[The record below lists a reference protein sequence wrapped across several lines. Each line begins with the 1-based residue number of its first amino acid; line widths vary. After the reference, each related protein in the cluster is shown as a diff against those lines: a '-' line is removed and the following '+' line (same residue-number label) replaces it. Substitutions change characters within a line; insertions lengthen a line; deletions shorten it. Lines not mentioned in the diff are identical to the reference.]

1 MHVTA
6 RHCQI
11 KPLRAFPLISLS
23 RLYQWVMSALAV
35 LCLSLMAQSASAQDE
50 AAPAV
55 APTIIR
61 SIQVTGNQRV
71 EANTVASYLLIAP
84 GDPYSETRIDTSIK
98 TLYATGLFADVAID
112 PRDGNVLIQVIEN
125 PIINRVILEGN
136 KSLKTDKITDEVEA
150 EPRSIFTRSSIQED
164 VQRIIELYRQSGR
177 FAATV
182 SPKVVQQPQNR
193 VDLIFEITEGPV
205 TGVRRINF
213 IGNAEYPDRLLRKEI
228 ATAESIWYKF
238 FSSNDNYDPGRLE
251 YDREQLRTY
260 YTNRGFADFRVVS
273 AVAELTPDQEDFYIT
288 FTLDEG
294 EEYTWG
300 DITVET
306 ELDELDA
313 DFLERLI
320 RIKKGNIYNA
330 SQVEDAIDTLNFAAG
345 TTGYAFV
352 DIQPDIKRNRDEK
365 TVDLVFNVVE
375 GPRVYIERIDI
386 VGNTTTLDY
395 VIRRELE
402 LVEGDAFN
410 RILLDRSRNRVRALR
425 FFEEVEITETQG
437 SSPDR
442 AVVEVAVK
450 EQPTGE
456 LSFSAGFSS
465 ADAFLVDLSITQ
477 RNLRGRGQLLR
488 FVIRASSNRREID
501 LRFTEPRFL
510 GRNLAAGVELFDV
523 TIDFLQEAGFRQSR
537 TGGQVTLA
545 FPLTEYTS
553 LTTRYSLRKEDIE
566 FPEQNQCAALEASEN
581 QGAAITNSRL
591 VSLCEQAGG
600 RLSSILGYTFGWDRR
615 NDPITPTGGF
625 DVRFSQDLAG
635 VGGDVKYLRTD
646 LRANFYKG
654 LYKNV
659 IASATLAG
667 GYIRGWGGDPVTI
680 NDRYFKGNFDFRG
693 YDNAGI
699 GPRNAF
705 VNGETGEVATSA
717 ELIAAGLGDRTSRLN
732 ALGGNAFGLASA
744 EVSFPVGVPNLLG
757 SVFVEAGTVG
767 LLDDDFK
774 IDLIQT
780 QNITGLTNGE
790 SCSGIGD
797 DGNPDTFLIC
807 QRSIDDLSVRAML
820 GASVFW
826 ESPFGPIRFDFTKPL
841 RQFEY
846 DRRESF
852 QFTTRT
858 RF

>member
-1 MHVTA
+1 MKDFLKIWMSA
-6 RHCQI
+6 
-11 KPLRAFPLISLS
+11 S
-23 RLYQWVMSALAV
+23 RKIMVILTCFVAASVSVMSF
-35 LCLSLMAQSASAQDE
+35 SQDE
-50 AAPAV
+50 P
-55 APTIIR
+55 PTPIPLPQIIKN
-61 SIQVTGNQRV
+61 IQVQGNQRV
-71 EANTVASYLLIAP
+71 EANTVASYLLFAP
-84 GDPYSETRIDTSIK
+84 GDPYSEERIDLSVK
-98 TLYATGLFADVAID
+98 TLFATGLFADVAID
-112 PRDGNVLIQVIEN
+112 PRDGNVLIRVIEN

-136 KSLKTDKITDEVEA
+136 KSLKSDKITDEIEA
-150 EPRSIFTRSSIQED
+150 EPRAIFTRSNIQED

-177 FAATV
+177 FGATI

-193 VDLIFEITEGPV
+193 VDLIFEISEGPV
-205 TGVRRINF
+205 TGVRRINI
-213 IGNAEYPDRLLRKEI
+213 IGNAEFDDRRLRKEM
-228 ATAESIWYKF
+228 ATEESTWYKF

-251 YDREQLRTY
+251 FDREQLRTF

-288 FTLDEG
+288 FTVDEG

-300 DITVET
+300 DIKVET
-306 ELDELDA
+306 ELDDLSS

-320 RIKKGNIYNA
+320 SIKPGTIYNA
-330 SQVEDAIDTLNFAAG
+330 SVVEDVIDTLNFVAG
-345 TTGYAFV
+345 TSGYAFV
-352 DIQPDIKRNRDEK
+352 DIQPNIKRNRDEK

-375 GPRVYIERIDI
+375 GPRVYIERIDV

-437 SSPDR
+437 SAPDR
-442 AVVEVAVK
+442 AIVEVAVK

-488 FVIRASSNRREID
+488 FVIRASSNRREVD

-510 GRNLAAGVELFDV
+510 GRNLAAGVEVFDV
-523 TIDFLQEAGFRQSR
+523 VIDFLDEAGFRQSR

-545 FPLTEYTS
+545 FPLTENTTLS
-553 LTTRYSLRKEDIE
+553 TRYSLRQEDIE
-566 FPEQNQCAALEASEN
+566 LPGTDCTTIDTSLSSSTA
-581 QGAAITNSRL
+581 
-591 VSLCEQAGG
+591 SLCDQVGG
-600 RLSSILGYTFGWDRR
+600 RLSSIFGYTFGWDRR
-615 NDPITPTGGF
+615 NDPISPTGGF

-635 VGGDVKYLRTD
+635 IGGDVKYLRTD
-646 LRANFYKG
+646 FEANAYKG
-654 LYKNV
+654 LFKDV
-659 IASATLAG
+659 IASATLSG
-667 GYIRGWGGDPVTI
+667 GYIRGWGGDPVSV

-693 YDNAGI
+693 FDNAGI
-699 GPRNAF
+699 GPR
-705 VNGETGEVATSA
+705 VVQYDPLTGDVV
-717 ELIAAGLGDRTSRLN
+717 SRLN
-732 ALGGNAFGLASA
+732 SLGGNAFGLAA
-744 EVSFPVGVPNLLG
+744 TEVSFPVGIPNLLG
-757 SVFVEAGTVG
+757 SLFAEAGTVG
-767 LLDDDFK
+767 LLDEEFEFDTG
-774 IDLIQT
+774 IDPV
-780 QNITGLTNGE
+780 TGEQLTNQAL
-790 SCSGIGD
+790 
-797 DGNPDTFLIC
+797 F
-807 QRSIDDLSVRAML
+807 QRTEDSLAIRATI

-841 RQFEY
+841 RQFDFDE
-846 DRRESF
+846 RKSF

>member
-1 MHVTA
+1 MQAFA
-6 RHCQI
+6 RYRCDKLIGIPYYWVQ
-11 KPLRAFPLISLS
+11 KLVLFFCTVLAFNLS
-23 RLYQWVMSALAV
+23 GMNIVH
-35 LCLSLMAQSASAQDE
+35 AQEASQ
-50 AAPAV
+50 APV
-55 APTIIR
+55 APTLIKT
-61 SIQVTGNQRV
+61 IQVQGNQRV
-71 EANTVASYLLIAP
+71 EANTVASYLLFAP
-84 GDPYSETRIDTSIK
+84 GDPYSETRIDTSVK

-112 PRDGNVLIQVIEN
+112 PRDGNVLISVIEN

-136 KSLKTDKITDEVEA
+136 KSLKSDKITDEIEA
-150 EPRSIFTRSSIQED
+150 EPRSIFTRSNIQED

-205 TGVRRINF
+205 TGVKRINI
-213 IGNAEYPDRLLRKEI
+213 IGNAEFPDRRLRKEI
-228 ATAESIWYKF
+228 ATAESRWFKF

-251 YDREQLRTY
+251 FDREQLRTF

-288 FTLDEG
+288 FTVDEG

-300 DITVET
+300 EVSVET
-306 ELDELDA
+306 QLDELNP
-313 DFLERLI
+313 DFLKQILRI
-320 RIKKGNIYNA
+320 RKGDIYNA

-352 DIQPDIKRNRDEK
+352 DIQPDIKRNRDTK

-437 SSPDR
+437 SAPDR

-465 ADAFLVDLSITQ
+465 ADAFLVDFSITQ

-523 TIDFLQEAGFRQSR
+523 TIDFLEEAGFRQSR
-537 TGGQVTLA
+537 RGGQVTLA
-545 FPLTEYTS
+545 FPLTENTS
-553 LTTRYSLRKEDIE
+553 LSTRYSLRQENIE
-566 FPEQNQCAALEASEN
+566 FPQENQCETIQASQN
-581 QGAAITNSRL
+581 SGAGINPQDL
-591 VSLCEQAGG
+591 QLLSLCEQAGG
-600 RLSSILGYTFGWDRR
+600 RLSSILGYTFSWDRR

-635 VGGDVKYLRTD
+635 AGGDVKYLRTD
-646 LRANFYKG
+646 VRANAYKG
-654 LYKNV
+654 LFKNV
-659 IASATLAG
+659 IASATLSG
-667 GYIRGWGGDPVTI
+667 GYIRGWGGDAVTI

-699 GPRNAF
+699 GPRLVD
-705 VNGETGEVATSA
+705 VNGETGEVI
-717 ELIAAGLGDRTSRLN
+717 LRRN
-732 ALGGNAFGLASA
+732 ALGGNAFGLAAA

-757 SVFVEAGTVG
+757 SIFVEAGTVG

-774 IDLIQT
+774 SDFVS
-780 QNITGLTNGE
+780 NTNQPGVT
-790 SCSGIGD
+790 IGDACGDIAD
-797 DGNPDTFLIC
+797 DGNAATFVTC
-807 QRSIDDLSVRAML
+807 QRSIDSLSLRAML

-841 RQFEY
+841 RQFDFD
-846 DRRESF
+846 DRQSF

>member
-1 MHVTA
+1 MSPVCSPKWINMKDFLKIWMSA
-6 RHCQI
+6 
-11 KPLRAFPLISLS
+11 S
-23 RLYQWVMSALAV
+23 RKIMVILTCFVAASVSVMSF
-35 LCLSLMAQSASAQDE
+35 SQDE
-50 AAPAV
+50 P
-55 APTIIR
+55 PTPIPLPQIIKN
-61 SIQVTGNQRV
+61 IQVQGNQRV
-71 EANTVASYLLIAP
+71 EANTVASYLLFAP
-84 GDPYSETRIDTSIK
+84 GDPYSEERIDLSVK
-98 TLYATGLFADVAID
+98 TLFATGLFADVAID
-112 PRDGNVLIQVIEN
+112 PRDGNVLIRVIEN

-136 KSLKTDKITDEVEA
+136 KSLKSDKITDEIEA
-150 EPRSIFTRSSIQED
+150 EPRAIFTRSNIQED

-177 FAATV
+177 FGATI

-193 VDLIFEITEGPV
+193 VDLIFEISEGPV
-205 TGVRRINF
+205 TGVRRINI
-213 IGNAEYPDRLLRKEI
+213 IGNAEFDDRRLRKEM
-228 ATAESIWYKF
+228 ATEESTWYKF

-251 YDREQLRTY
+251 FDREQLRTF

-288 FTLDEG
+288 FTVDEG

-300 DITVET
+300 DIKVET
-306 ELDELDA
+306 ELDDLSS

-320 RIKKGNIYNA
+320 SIKPGTIYNA
-330 SQVEDAIDTLNFAAG
+330 SVVEDVIDTLNFVAG
-345 TTGYAFV
+345 TSGYAFV
-352 DIQPDIKRNRDEK
+352 DIQPNIKRNREEK

-375 GPRVYIERIDI
+375 GPRVYIERIDV

-425 FFEEVEITETQG
+425 FFEEVEITERQG
-437 SSPDR
+437 SAPDR

-488 FVIRASSNRREID
+488 FVIRASSNRREVD

-510 GRNLAAGVELFDV
+510 GRNLAAGVEVFDV
-523 TIDFLQEAGFRQSR
+523 VIDFLDEAGFRQSR

-545 FPLTEYTS
+545 FPLTENTTLS
-553 LTTRYSLRKEDIE
+553 TRYSLRQEDIE
-566 FPEQNQCAALEASEN
+566 LPGTDCTTIDTSLSSSTA
-581 QGAAITNSRL
+581 
-591 VSLCEQAGG
+591 SLCDQVGG
-600 RLSSILGYTFGWDRR
+600 RLSSIFGYTFGWDRR
-615 NDPITPTGGF
+615 NDPISPTGGF

-635 VGGDVKYLRTD
+635 IGGDVKYLRTD
-646 LRANFYKG
+646 FEANAYKG
-654 LYKNV
+654 LFKDV
-659 IASATLAG
+659 IASATLSG
-667 GYIRGWGGDPVTI
+667 GYIRGWGGDPVSV

-693 YDNAGI
+693 FDNAGI
-699 GPRNAF
+699 GPR
-705 VNGETGEVATSA
+705 VVQYDPLTGDVV
-717 ELIAAGLGDRTSRLN
+717 SRLN
-732 ALGGNAFGLASA
+732 SLGGNAFGLAA
-744 EVSFPVGVPNLLG
+744 TEVSFPVGIPNLLG
-757 SVFVEAGTVG
+757 SLFAEAGTVG
-767 LLDDDFK
+767 LLDEEFEFDTG
-774 IDLIQT
+774 IDPV
-780 QNITGLTNGE
+780 TGEQLTNQAL
-790 SCSGIGD
+790 
-797 DGNPDTFLIC
+797 F
-807 QRSIDDLSVRAML
+807 QRTEDSLAIRATI

-841 RQFEY
+841 RQFDFDE
-846 DRRESF
+846 RKSF

>member
-1 MHVTA
+1 MKFHLTIIAIMRFALTAVFLGAGFVT
-6 RHCQI
+6 
-11 KPLRAFPLISLS
+11 
-23 RLYQWVMSALAV
+23 V
-35 LCLSLMAQSASAQDE
+35 ASV
-50 AAPAV
+50 AV
-55 APTIIR
+55 AQEAPPTLIKT
-61 SIQVTGNQRV
+61 IQVQGNQRV
-71 EANTVASYLLIAP
+71 EANTVASYLLFAP
-84 GDPYSETRIDTSIK
+84 GDPYSETRLDTSIK
-98 TLYATGLFADVAID
+98 TLYATGLFADVSID
-112 PRDGNVLIQVIEN
+112 PRDGNVLVSVIEN

-136 KSLKTDKITDEVEA
+136 KSLKTDKITDEISA
-150 EPRSIFTRSSIQED
+150 EPRAIFTRASVQED
-164 VQRIIELYRQSGR
+164 VTRIIELYRQSGR

-182 SPKVVQQPQNR
+182 APKVVQQPQNR

-205 TGVRRINF
+205 TGVKRINI
-213 IGNAEYPDRLLRKEI
+213 IGNAEFPDRRLRKEM
-228 ATAESIWYKF
+228 ATTESSWYKF
-238 FSSNDNYDPGRLE
+238 FSSNDNYDPGRLQF
-251 YDREQLRTY
+251 DQEQLRTF

-288 FTLDEG
+288 FTVDEG
-294 EEYTWG
+294 DEYRWG
-300 DITVET
+300 DISVET
-306 ELDELDA
+306 ELDTLNK
-313 DFLERLI
+313 DFLENLVPFR
-320 RIKKGNIYNA
+320 KGEIYNA
-330 SQVEDAIDTLNFAAG
+330 SRVEDAIDTLNFAAG

-352 DIQPDIKRNRDEK
+352 DIQPDIKRNRDTK

-437 SSPDR
+437 SAPDR

-523 TIDFLQEAGFRQSR
+523 TIDFLEEAGFRQSR

-553 LTTRYSLRKEDIE
+553 LTTRYSLRTEDIE
-566 FPEQNQCAALEASEN
+566 FPEQAQCAGFEATGFGSN
-581 QGAAITNSRL
+581 TRL
-591 VSLCEQAGG
+591 ASLCEQAGG
-600 RLSSILGYTFGWDRR
+600 RLSSIFGYTFAWDRR

-625 DVRFSQDLAG
+625 DVRWSQDLAG
-635 VGGDVKYLRTD
+635 IGGDVKYLRTD
-646 LRANFYKG
+646 IRANAYKG

-699 GPRNAF
+699 GPRSVLVDA
-705 VNGETGEVATSA
+705 ETGQITQ
-717 ELIAAGLGDRTSRLN
+717 RLN
-732 ALGGNAFGLASA
+732 ALGGNAFGLAST
-744 EVSFPVGVPNLLG
+744 EVSFPLGVPSLLG
-757 SVFVEAGTVG
+757 SIFLEAGTVG
-767 LLDDDFK
+767 LLDENFQSN
-774 IDLIQT
+774 IV
-780 QNITGLTNGE
+780 QNSNVTGLRAGDD
-790 SCSGIGD
+790 CSAIVD
-797 DGNPDTFLIC
+797 DGNDATTTIC
-807 QRSIDDLSVRAML
+807 QRTIDDLSIRAML
-820 GASVFW
+820 GASIFW

-841 RQFEY
+841 RQFDY
-846 DRRESF
+846 DDRESF